1 MSSRFLSALRPL
13 LRFTPEV
20 RTPER
25 KVSFREKL
33 LWTAVALILY
43 LVMSQIPLFGVE
55 PQAGVDYLYWMR
67 VITASSRGTLMELGI
82 GPIVTAG
89 LVMQLLVGSQI
100 IKVNF
105 NNPEDRANYTG
116 AQKLFS
122 MVMIGFNAFAYLFAG
137 AYGTI
142 SLSQQILVFVQ
153 LIFGGIV
160 VMLLDEMLQKGWG
173 IGSGISLF
181 IAAGVSQQV
190 LWGLFAP
197 LPTGLDVAEGIIGD
211 NLFRGAV
218 LAFIQALIYG
228 IQGNVPYPPSVTPA
242 NPGGVSGLP
251 VWFLGSFNRPGG
263 FPGITAVLAT
273 AVVFLIVVYIES
285 VRVELPLSHAQYKG
299 FHGKY
304 PIKLLYTSNIPVILV
319 QALYANL
326 LLGTQV
332 LQTLFNSGG
341 GNFWVDL
348 IGTFNTDA
356 GRLDPVSGLVYYLTP
371 PRGLDLV
378 FADPI
383 RALIYGIA
391 MILLCGAFASLWIE
405 VAGLTP
411 RDISRQLMGAG
422 VVVPGFRRSPKVI
435 ETLLSRFIPTVT
447 LLGGL
452 IMGALATFADFL
464 NALGTGAG
472 ILLTVGIIYQYYEL
486 IAEEQISE
494 MGTAFRALAGR

>member
-1 MSSRFLSALRPL
+1 
-13 LRFTPEV
+13 
-20 RTPER
+20 
-25 KVSFREKL
+25 
-33 LWTAVALILY
+33 
-43 LVMSQIPLFGVE
+43 MSQIPLFGVE

-122 MVMIGFNAFAYLFAG
+122 MVMIAFNAFAYLFAG

-142 SLSQQILVFVQ
+142 SLSQQILVFIQ

-197 LPTGLDVAEGIIGD
+197 LPTGIDLGEGIIGD
-211 NLFRGAV
+211 NLFRGAI

-228 IQGNVPYPPSVTPA
+228 IQGTVTY
-242 NPGGVSGLP
+242 LP
-251 VWFLGSFNRPGG
+251 TGQTGFAPWFFGAFNRPGG
-263 FPGITAVLAT
+263 FPGVTAVIAT
-273 AVVFLIVVYIES
+273 AIVFLIVVYIES
-285 VRVELPLSHAQYKG
+285 VRVELPLSHAQYRG

-332 LQTLFNSGG
+332 LQTLFNPGG

-348 IGTFNTDA
+348 LGTFNTDA
-356 GRLDPVSGLVYYLTP
+356 GRLDPVSGLIYYLTP
-371 PRGLDLV
+371 PRGLDIVLL
-378 FADPI
+378 DPI
-383 RALIYGIA
+383 RALIYGLA

-447 LLGGL
+447 LLGGF

-494 MGTAFRALAGR
+494 MGSAFRTLAGR

>member
-1 MSSRFLSALRPL
+1 MRPF

-20 RTPER
+20 KTPER

-43 LVMSQIPLFGVE
+43 LVMSQIPLFGVDV
-55 PQAGVDYLYWMR
+55 QAGVDYLYWMR

-89 LVMQLLVGSQI
+89 LVMQLLVGSQF

-105 NNPEDRANYTG
+105 SNPEDRANYTG

-122 MVMIGFNAFAYLFAG
+122 MVMIAFNAFAYIFAQ
-137 AYGTI
+137 AYGPI

-153 LIFGGIV
+153 LVFGGLV

-173 IGSGISLF
+173 LGSGISLF

-197 LPTGLDVAEGIIGD
+197 LPTGVELGEGIIGD

-218 LAFIQALIYG
+218 LALFQAIIYG
-228 IQGNVPYPPSVTPA
+228 LQGTVVYPPT
-242 NPGGVSGLP
+242 GTTGV
-251 VWFLGSFNRPGG
+251 VWFFAAFNRPGG
-263 FPGITAVLAT
+263 FPGMTAVFAT
-273 AVVFLIVVYIES
+273 AAVFLIVVYVES

-332 LQTLFNSGG
+332 LHTLFNPSGE
-341 GNFWVDL
+341 NFWVNLLGVFD
-348 IGTFNTDA
+348 TSQ

-371 PRGLDLV
+371 PRGLDVV
-378 FADPI
+378 FGDPI
-383 RALIYGIA
+383 RALIYGIVMVA
-391 MILLCGAFASLWIE
+391 LCGAFASLWIE

-452 IMGALATFADFL
+452 LMGFLATFADFL

-494 MGTAFRALAGR
+494 MGAAFRTLVGR